1 MVRQQVQNN
10 LVQIVRARDER
21 HRIQAHSLHTG
32 RRDSHLR
39 ALRVRADQSA
49 RTEQNA
55 AEIARD
61 NANTVGQILVAQHLE
76 DWHACRALRFSVIRV
91 AHHIAFTENVGV
103 AVVCR
108 VPVGLTHFLY
118 LRYRLLGGF
127 NMPQPSGELGA
138 FFFKFVLAVAGERHK
153 VIFFHQ
159 QILK

>member
-1 MVRQQVQNN
+1 MTQN
-10 LVQIVRARDER
+10 
-21 HRIQAHSLHTG
+21 
-32 RRDSHLR
+32 
-39 ALRVRADQSA
+39 
-49 RTEQNA
+49 
-55 AEIARD
+55 
-61 NANTVGQILVAQHLE
+61 LE
-76 DWHACRALRFSVIRV
+76 DRHACRALRFSVIRV

-108 VPVGLTHFLY
+108 VPIGLAHFLY